1 MARSPLT
8 SAVLAEARQRP
19 TRLLLTGLA
28 VVVATLFTA
37 GTFMFADTLRKGL
50 ELQASVTSEHAA
62 VVVKGGSR
70 PVDEDLVQKLRAVPG
85 VAEAAPFTDRSI
97 TVAKAGGTAEPGYWD
112 IHSDSVKG
120 QLARYSVVTGTA
132 PSGPGQVALTVNSA
146 KASGLAVGAK
156 LSIAVYGRKATQDVT
171 VTAIVKGKRDYGSTV
186 VATPDGV
193 KAIVGRGLS
202 FDQVALA
209 AAGGV
214 SESAL
219 LSAVRSAAGTDVTVE
234 TGAKQRAAEVKA
246 ALSVVDVIFAILS
259 VFTGVAL
266 VAAALVVASTF
277 RIVVAQRRRRTALM
291 RCVGA
296 SRGQVLRS
304 LMFEAALSGVVA
316 GVVGVLAAVGL
327 GYAGLAIAGNFTEDP
342 LPPLQVSVPELL
354 LCVLL
359 ATVVTMIAAL
369 SPAIGGTRVPPIAAL
384 GAAKVTDAGQAR
396 FTTRMVFAAL
406 FTLAAVGLLMLPVG
420 GKESIL
426 SLAVVAVSGLMAFFA
441 LIAAGPVIMPLLARL
456 LGGLVRLVGGT
467 PGRLAVG
474 NALRVPKRTANTT
487 TVLTLGVVLVSA
499 VLVGMSSIQAS
510 SADRLASQ
518 YPAAVQVGMTGSR
531 TEGIDPALAE
541 KVRKL
546 PETGAFALVSQG
558 YVKLGTTTTTVAG
571 MDVASYPPVAQTN
584 ADEGALKD
592 LAPGTVAVSRT
603 FAEKFG
609 VKFGQTLPVAGDGS
623 GGGQQLQAKVIAI
636 YRGNT
641 ALGSAVLHPDDLVKV
656 SPRSKP
662 IAMLVDPAGGVDT
675 EKLQSAVKSAL
686 AGTTSLSVTA
696 PGDAKAEM
704 EEMFNTMTL
713 IALGLVG
720 MTVLVAVVGVA
731 VTLSLSVVERTQENG
746 LLRALGLTRGGMRA
760 TLAWEAVVFG
770 ACAAVLG
777 LLLGVLYGALGI
789 KSLGEFD
796 IVSIPYGQLAVVGGG
811 LLLLTLIAAVGPAR
825 RSAKTSPLQAL
836 AAD

>member
-1 MARSPLT
+1 MASPLT

-50 ELQASVTSEHAA
+50 ELQASVTPQATA
-62 VVVKGGSR
+62 VVVTASST
-70 PVDEDLVQKLRAVPG
+70 PIDDELLESLRAVPG
-85 VAEAAPFTDRSI
+85 VAEATPVTDRSI
-97 TVAKAGGTAEPGYWD
+97 TIARAGGTAEPGYWD
-112 IHSDSVKG
+112 IRSDIGKG

-132 PSGPGQVALTVNSA
+132 PSAPDQVALTQNSA
-146 KASGLAVGAK
+146 KASGLTVGAK
-156 LSIAVYGRKATQDVT
+156 LSIAVYGRKAAQDVT
-171 VTAIVKGKRDYGSTV
+171 VTAIVKGKRDDGATV
-186 VATPDGV
+186 VGTPAAV
-193 KAIVGRGLS
+193 KAIMGAQLTWN
-202 FDQVALA
+202 QVDLA
-209 AAGGV
+209 AASGV

-219 LSAVRSAAGTDVTVE
+219 LSSVRSVAGSDVKVQ
-234 TGAKQRAAEVKA
+234 TGTEQRAKEVKA

-296 SRGQVLRS
+296 TRGQVLRS
-304 LMFEAALSGVVA
+304 LMFEAALSGIAA

-396 FTTRMVFAAL
+396 FTTRLFFAAL
-406 FTLAAVGLLMLPVG
+406 FTLAAVGLLMLPLG
-420 GKESIL
+420 GKDELL

-518 YPAAVQVGMTGSR
+518 YPAAVQVSATGSQ
-531 TEGIDPALAE
+531 GIDPGLAE
-541 KVRKL
+541 KVRTL
-546 PETGAFALVSQG
+546 PETGSFALVSRG
-558 YVKLGTTTTTVAG
+558 SVKLGNANVSVTG

-592 LAPGTVAVSRT
+592 LAPGTVAVSRV

-609 VKFGQTLPVAGDGS
+609 IKFGQTLPVTPDSS
-623 GGGQQLQAKVIAI
+623 GGGQPVQAKVIAI
-636 YRGNT
+636 YRGNA
-641 ALGSAVLHPDDLVKV
+641 ALGAAVLHPDDLAKV
-656 SPRSKP
+656 SPRSKAG
-662 IAMLVDPAGGVDT
+662 AMLVDPAGGSDKD
-675 EKLQSAVKSAL
+675 KLQSAVKSAL

-696 PGDAKAEM
+696 PGDEKAEM
-704 EEMFNTMTL
+704 EDMFNKMTL

-746 LLRALGLTRGGMRA
+746 LLRALGLTRRGMRA

-777 LLLGVLYGALGI
+777 LLLGVLYGSLGI
-789 KSLGEFD
+789 RSLGEFD
-796 IVSIPYGQLAVVGGG
+796 IVSIPYGQLALVGGG
-811 LLLLTLIAAVGPAR
+811 LLLLTLVAAVGPAR
-825 RSAKTSPLQAL
+825 RSARTSPLQAL